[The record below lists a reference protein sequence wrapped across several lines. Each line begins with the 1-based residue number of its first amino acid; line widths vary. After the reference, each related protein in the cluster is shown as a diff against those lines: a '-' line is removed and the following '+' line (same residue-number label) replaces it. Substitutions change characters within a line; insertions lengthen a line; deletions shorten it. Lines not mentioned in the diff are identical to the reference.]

1 MIAQKLIDS
10 INAHNSKF
18 PHRKLDVESLLKG
31 IIIKE
36 FIKDLQEILGTKT
49 DRVLGNDD
57 KAQYDK
63 IDFEKDKNYPILPI
77 IRWGMFCKGY
87 SGGDVNNETYGD
99 LDFFIGLKQL
109 LEDCGLQDVP
119 EFNNNKIN
127 FKLLKAFSL
136 WILMY

>member
-1 MIAQKLIDS
+1 MIGQKLIDS

-18 PHRKLDVESLLKG
+18 PNRKLDVESILNKKG
-31 IIIKE
+31 IIMKE

-49 DRVLGNDD
+49 DGVLGNDD

-63 IDFEKDKNYPILPI
+63 IDFEKDKDYPILPI

-99 LDFFIGLKQL
+99 LDFFIGLKQIFYL
-109 LEDCGLQDVP
+109 CKSPSLEDRHP
-119 EFNNNKIN
+119 
-127 FKLLKAFSL
+127 
-136 WILMY
+136 